1 MTEHFGTSPKK
12 GRGRSAKSNALIKAM
27 YKIAEATK
35 PITGRGVG
43 YKLFTQKLIP
53 SMSRKS
59 MRIVYRLLLLAREEG
74 IIPWE
79 WIVDETRSAERV
91 ATWKDPEAY
100 SRAVANSYRR
110 CTAVGISLSFF
121 YELKQAGLAPRAMK
135 LGTRRIISVE
145 EAQKWC
151 RERTEASGKVVREA
165 RQP

>member
-1 MTEHFGTSPKK
+1 MELTSGLRVLGLGQCITCHELQP
-12 GRGRSAKSNALIKAM
+12 GAVRVGPT
-27 YKIAEATK
+27 AELEEAQA
-35 PITGRGVG
+35 RH
-43 YKLFTQKLIP
+43 Q
-53 SMSRKS
+53 SR
-59 MRIVYRLLLLAREEG
+59 
-74 IIPWE
+74 P
-79 WIVDETRSAERV
+79 VDERV
-91 ATWKDPEAY
+91 AAAAAPPLLGY
-100 SRAVANSYRR
+100 SIQEF